1 MILYTLGEEKE
12 RLMAR
17 QKSTKPTPLAKSED
31 AALDRLRSDL
41 IDSSDEEDARNPM
54 EQASPQYVHTCVIN
68 SLYLVLL
75 LRYLDYTQLSLFG
88 QILIQFLSF

>member
-1 MILYTLGEEKE
+1 MYPVSSVLNNQSHYPNIAVPAFFCDVSLYLYTLGEEKE

-54 EQASPQYVHTCVIN
+54 GQASPHCE
-68 SLYLVLL
+68 
-75 LRYLDYTQLSLFG
+75 
-88 QILIQFLSF
+88 ILIQFLCF